1 MAEEKLPGVATDEAG
16 HVETTQPDG
25 NVPPAP
31 AGEYERVFT
40 LDDIKSIPPGAYPF
54 MVFCDNV
61 RGLFSLGVKIRTKGV
76 YGHYMW
82 LIAPDTF
89 ASQWFYFRLFT
100 VDNFKNETLKLVYN
114 SKWTDKERDILNSA
128 ILNDLKKPWY
138 RTLYDV
144 PGIFGQLLGID
155 RIQMPGLDFCSERG
169 KYLKLIDPKYDL
181 KSPTP
186 TELNNWTKANPDRYQ
201 VFGRY
206 CPD

>member
-1 MAEEKLPGVATDEAG
+1 
-16 HVETTQPDG
+16 
-25 NVPPAP
+25 
-31 AGEYERVFT
+31 
-40 LDDIKSIPPGAYPF
+40 

-76 YGHYMW
+76 YGHFMW

-114 SKWTDKERDILNSA
+114 PKWTDKERDILNSA

-144 PGIFGQLLGID
+144 PGIFGQLIGID
-155 RIQMPGLDFCSERG
+155 RISMPGLYFCSERG
-169 KYLKLIDPKYDL
+169 KYLNLIDPKYDL

-186 TELNNWTKANPDRYQ
+186 TELNNWTKANQDRYR